1 MMTDNALNSNE
12 KMVVTIQDIA
22 EEVGVSRGTVDR
34 VLNHRG
40 RVSKETEQRVLEVAG
55 RLGYQKSMAGTAL
68 AARRKKLQLGF
79 IYIDSP
85 AAAFHRQIYEAAV
98 RKGRELA
105 QYGVTVHSFGLRYFT
120 ETELERARKFI
131 VDHPDISGYAIYG
144 SFAGFLRR
152 TREENGMPEVP
163 IVTYNIDIENP
174 DERLCF
180 VGCDYLESGRI
191 ACGLTAIINS
201 CAKVLIVSEDPG
213 DIPSGKQ
220 RLEGFAREKER
231 YPQMQIAGTIYLQNP
246 VFMDRDQLRRKVRHK
261 LLQDPDIDAVYL
273 MNPSDYSLCDVIHE
287 AAGDRKMTVITNDLV
302 TAEQMQML
310 RDGRITAT
318 ITQEPEKQGKKPL
331 EILFR
336 YLTMDRKPEHDW
348 IKTRLSITIRQNL
361 ENES

>member
-1 MMTDNALNSNE
+1 
-12 KMVVTIQDIA
+12 
-22 EEVGVSRGTVDR
+22 
-34 VLNHRG
+34 
-40 RVSKETEQRVLEVAG
+40 
-55 RLGYQKSMAGTAL
+55 
-68 AARRKKLQLGF
+68 
-79 IYIDSP
+79 
-85 AAAFHRQIYEAAV
+85 
-98 RKGRELA
+98 
-105 QYGVTVHSFGLRYFT
+105 
-120 ETELERARKFI
+120 
-131 VDHPDISGYAIYG
+131 
-144 SFAGFLRR
+144 
-152 TREENGMPEVP
+152 MPEVP

-180 VGCDYLESGRI
+180 VGCDYRESGRI

-201 CAKVLIVSEDPG
+201 CARVLIVSEDPG

-336 YLTMDRKPEHDW
+336 YLTMDREPEHDW

-361 ENES
+361 ESES